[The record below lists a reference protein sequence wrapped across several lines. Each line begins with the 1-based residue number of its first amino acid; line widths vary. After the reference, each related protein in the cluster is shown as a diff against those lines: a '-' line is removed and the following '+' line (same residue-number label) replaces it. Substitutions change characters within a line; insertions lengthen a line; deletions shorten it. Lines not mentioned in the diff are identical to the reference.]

1 MENSIQDTLAE
12 LEVEVEVVQSKDE
25 RQTYSVWA
33 IPTDDVSC
41 RIKKLMEGL
50 RAEFGGPEIE
60 PHIALAGSIRLSP
73 DNMLK
78 KFEALEDPIQGYIPK
93 VEAVITRRSYYQC
106 VCILFQRPYY
116 KKMYDIL
123 SNTSGHFDISNPD
136 LPHLA
141 LLYGNLTEEERKRAK
156 EKVSILDES
165 ITDLSFP
172 IASVAL
178 YKTSYQDKTLKSWEK
193 IAEKI
198 LRPR

>member
-1 MENSIQDTLAE
+1 MENGVQDTLEE
-12 LEVEVEVVQSKDE
+12 LVESKDE
-25 RQTYSVWA
+25 RQTYSLWA

-50 RAEFGGPEIE
+50 RAEFGGPKIE
-60 PHIALAGSIRLSP
+60 PHITLTGSIRMSP
-73 DNMLK
+73 DDVLN
-78 KFEALEDPIQGYIPK
+78 KFEALEDPIQGYVPK

-106 VCILFQRPYY
+106 VCILFQQPYF
-116 KKMYDIL
+116 KKMYEIL
-123 SNTSGHFDISNPD
+123 DYCCRHFDMFCHD

-141 LLYGNLTEEERKRAK
+141 LLYGNLTEEERKRAQ

-178 YKTSYQDKTLKSWEK
+178 YKTNYQDKTLKSWEK
-193 IAEKI
+193 IAQKI

>member
-1 MENSIQDTLAE
+1 MENSVQDTLAE

-60 PHIALAGSIRLSP
+60 PHIALAGSSP
-73 DNMLK
+73 
-78 KFEALEDPIQGYIPK
+78 
-93 VEAVITRRSYYQC
+93 RSYYQC

-141 LLYGNLTEEERKRAK
+141 LLYGNLTEEERKRAQ

-178 YKTSYQDKTLKSWEK
+178 YKTNYQDKTLKSWEK